1 MMSCRISSPSRCGRS
16 VAAALLGGLL
26 AVTAPSAGHSDSADR
41 PSPAPEESLEE
52 ATQHL
57 LRAIELML
65 MAIPRYAAPEVLEN
79 GDIIIRRIPPQR
91 EDAPPVAPERDAPER
106 TDI

>member
-1 MMSCRISSPSRCGRS
+1 
-16 VAAALLGGLL
+16 
-26 AVTAPSAGHSDSADR
+26 
-41 PSPAPEESLEE
+41 
-52 ATQHL
+52 
-57 LRAIELML
+57 ML